1 MGLMMS
7 EGKFVGRDEIA
18 LVPTPE
24 ATASWKPV
32 PHSDVIDAVTEVV
45 KAHNWQILEE
55 QYGLARDGQRM
66 FGVMRI
72 NRTSSTEWSRCI
84 GIRNSHDRTLALGLS
99 AGLSV
104 RVCSNLMFGGST
116 ILKRRHTSRIE
127 LNGLV
132 LEAVNSLELEFLT
145 LENVAEEFTNDF
157 VDAFSAI
164 TGLSLRNKQSFYQN
178 ISQHIFFMIS
188 RVVNGQRFKNPI
200 LDKMRNEYRAMEK
213 VCSIICWIL
222 AKKHGT
228 SCINDDEISYLML
241 YIQGEIIDLEPKM
254 NTLVIFD
261 LQKSLQSLF
270 QIQLSKRFPNL
281 NVTFTDNDGGKNL
294 PEYDLIINTKSMK
307 NKLQE
312 EIRLGTL
319 LQNLQS
325 LMMTCFSERY
335 GQEKINCL

>member
-104 RVCSNLMFGGST
+104 RICSNLHVW
-116 ILKRRHTSRIE
+116 RQYD
-127 LNGLV
+127 
-132 LEAVNSLELEFLT
+132 LEASAYLPDR
-145 LENVAEEFTNDF
+145 AERPGAGSGEFT
-157 VDAFSAI
+157 
-164 TGLSLRNKQSFYQN
+164 
-178 ISQHIFFMIS
+178 
-188 RVVNGQRFKNPI
+188 
-200 LDKMRNEYRAMEK
+200 
-213 VCSIICWIL
+213 
-222 AKKHGT
+222 
-228 SCINDDEISYLML
+228 
-241 YIQGEIIDLEPKM
+241 
-254 NTLVIFD
+254 
-261 LQKSLQSLF
+261 
-270 QIQLSKRFPNL
+270 
-281 NVTFTDNDGGKNL
+281 
-294 PEYDLIINTKSMK
+294 
-307 NKLQE
+307 
-312 EIRLGTL
+312 
-319 LQNLQS
+319 
-325 LMMTCFSERY
+325 
-335 GQEKINCL
+335 